1 MHHPLAWL
9 HRGLWKL
16 HAFTEIQ
23 FQRQLPTYTLVNL
36 SADAGDKKSAAD
48 TQDSS
53 DAAAGKID
61 GDDKTAAPKENE
73 HKEHESLKSGS
84 DQKGKEES
92 DNVDGAKK
100 IVESKGGNSLD
111 EQQSIVRTTANEE
124 NAASSDTSD
133 GEISGKRSD
142 PEKGNDRSYKLFGRT
157 HRDNRH
163 GMCTFPIKKMNDLF

>member
-1 MHHPLAWL
+1 M
-9 HRGLWKL
+9 WKL

-23 FQRQLPTYTLVNL
+23 SQRQLPTYILVNL
-36 SADAGDKKSAAD
+36 SADAGDTKSAED

-53 DAAAGKID
+53 DAAVGKID
-61 GDDKTAAPKENE
+61 GNNKAASPKENE
-73 HKEHESLKSGS
+73 YKEHESLKSGS

-133 GEISGKRSD
+133 GEISEKRSG
-142 PEKGNDRSYKLFGRT
+142 PEKGNDLSRSYKLFGRT